1 LSSYFVTT
9 KCAQGR
15 IVFQIPENAQILIDV
30 LYRHREK
37 RAYLLHEFVVMP
49 DHLHLMLTPCN
60 TTTLEKAMQLIK
72 GGSSFEIHKRRG
84 TKQEIWQQGFHDWT
98 IRDAADWLSKTE
110 YIAMNPVRA
119 GLVETFRSWPYSSAS
134 GKFVLDP
141 MPERFL
147 SEVSGAKA
155 PPGTPPQG
163 LKPLPPNEKHSEQAP
178 PLQEKAAYP

>member
-1 LSSYFVTT
+1 MFSTAIAKNAHTSFMNLSS
-9 KCAQGR
+9 C
-15 IVFQIPENAQILIDV
+15 L
-30 LYRHREK
+30 
-37 RAYLLHEFVVMP
+37 
-49 DHLHLMLTPCN
+49 
-60 TTTLEKAMQLIK
+60 
-72 GGSSFEIHKRRG
+72 IHKRRG